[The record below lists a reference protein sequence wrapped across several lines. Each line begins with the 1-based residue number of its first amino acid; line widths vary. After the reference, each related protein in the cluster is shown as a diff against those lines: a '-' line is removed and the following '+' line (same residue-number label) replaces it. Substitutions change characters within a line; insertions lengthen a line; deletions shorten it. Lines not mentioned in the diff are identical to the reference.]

1 MMITLNTVEA
11 GLTATYCLQMS
22 VETHTNVG
30 FCALSAEAPEGS
42 AAEPLCR
49 LPSQR
54 LFTRILRIVSFILG
68 TRGRKQQG
76 RPGIN
81 VEEE

>member
-1 MMITLNTVEA
+1 MMVTMNTRES
-11 GLTATYCLQMS
+11 GLTATYCLQIS
-22 VETHTNVG
+22 VETHRNVN

-42 AAEPLCR
+42 AAKLLCR

-54 LFTRILRIVSFILG
+54 LFIRILCIVSFTLG
-68 TRGRKQQG
+68 AIGRKEQG